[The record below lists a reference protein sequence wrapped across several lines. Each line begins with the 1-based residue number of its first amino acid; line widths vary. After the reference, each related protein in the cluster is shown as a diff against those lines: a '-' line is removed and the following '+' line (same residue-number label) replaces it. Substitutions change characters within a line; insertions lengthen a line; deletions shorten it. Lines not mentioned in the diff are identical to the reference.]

1 MLGKRCMA
9 RKFALGDVPENHK
22 LKKNMTTLGCS
33 HYGFRSEFLDVIG
46 RYQSVA
52 RESQPEMKQITLL
65 SVSLNV
71 AS

>member
-1 MLGKRCMA
+1 MA